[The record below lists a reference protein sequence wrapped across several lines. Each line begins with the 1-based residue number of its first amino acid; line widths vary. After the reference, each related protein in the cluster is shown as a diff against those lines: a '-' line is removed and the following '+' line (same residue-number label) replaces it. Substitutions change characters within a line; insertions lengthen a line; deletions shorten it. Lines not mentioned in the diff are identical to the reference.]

1 MQDRHVDQVMNVIRQ
16 VLNISNMPEAAD
28 RLRAKLQALN
38 LKRGPEPSGLGKKR
52 SSIDVDSKGK
62 DIRKELCSTIRGG

>member
-28 RLRAKLQALN
+28 RLRAKLQ
-38 LKRGPEPSGLGKKR
+38 
-52 SSIDVDSKGK
+52 SSKFEERTRTKWSW
-62 DIRKELCSTIRGG
+62 

>member
-28 RLRAKLQALN
+28 RLRAKLQA
-38 LKRGPEPSGLGKKR
+38 KFEEARTSGLGKECNRCGFKR
-52 SSIDVDSKGK
+52 QGHSQG
-62 DIRKELCSTIRGG
+62 LCGTIRRG

>member
-28 RLRAKLQALN
+28 RLRTQTA
-38 LKRGPEPSGLGKKR
+38 
-52 SSIDVDSKGK
+52 SS
-62 DIRKELCSTIRGG
+62 